1 MDFTDA
7 RLAGPLLRSP
17 SVKWMGVILMAGAL
31 GLGGCLIPQD
41 DTEFAG
47 LPPPRNRPPRIVEN
61 QVSPQTRIIREFG
74 SDTCREEFEV
84 LVVDPDVDD
93 RITVSWFVDYT
104 PGQQSIDFTTEL
116 ANTGFPQRD
125 DRATFVVDLSAAGS
139 PLSAPGLHTVEAVV
153 ADRTLIASTRLTVPE
168 TEPNPDGG
176 SPIVVDEGYVV
187 TYAWTVETVA
197 GVCP

>member
-1 MDFTDA
+1 M
-7 RLAGPLLRSP
+7 
-17 SVKWMGVILMAGAL
+17 KWVGVFLMAGAV

-41 DTEFAG
+41 DTLFAG

-84 LVVDPDVDD
+84 LVIDPDVEDK
-93 RITVSWFVDYT
+93 VVVNWFVDYT
-104 PGQQSIDFTTEL
+104 PGQGNIDFSVEL
-116 ANTGFPQRD
+116 APTTVPQRN
-125 DRATFVVDLSAAGS
+125 DRATFVVDLTAANS

-153 ADRTLIASTRLTVPE
+153 SDRTLVASTRLTVPI

-176 SPIVVDEGYVV
+176 APVVVDEGYVV
-187 TYAWTVETVA
+187 TYAWTVETVP